1 MTFKELIEY
10 LQERV
15 KHDPA
20 IADLPLYYPTAYD
33 KCIPLEK
40 EDINFGLVSDYDF
53 LLYKVKDVDTLSKRL
68 AEEVKEGGIDEEYL
82 PSKSVLIGWYE

>member
-1 MTFKELIEY
+1 MNLKELIEY

-15 KHDPA
+15 KYDPA
-20 IADLPLYYPTAYD
+20 MADLPLYYPVKYD

-40 EDINFGLVSDYDF
+40 EDINFGLIADCDF

-68 AEEVKEGGIDEEYL
+68 DEEIQQGGIDGEY
-82 PSKSVLIGWYE
+82 PPTKAILIGWY